1 MKVAIAQWQD
11 RVSPVFDVANEIL
24 VSEIRPG
31 KERRSEVVS
40 IKGAQPM
47 ERARA
52 LKDCGT
58 QVLICGAISRPMEMT
73 LTALGIQVIPFTCGE
88 VEEVLEAF
96 RCGRLKGT
104 TFLMPGCGKRRRSRS
119 SQVYRDQRS

>member
-1 MKVAIAQWQD
+1 MKVAIAQWQG

-24 VSEIRPG
+24 LSEVRPG

-40 IKGAQPM
+40 IKGAQPL

-52 LKDCGT
+52 LKDFST
-58 QVLICGAISRPMEMT
+58 QVLICGAISRPMEMA

-96 RCGRLKGT
+96 QCGRLKGT
-104 TFLMPGCGKRRRSRS
+104 TFLMPGCGKRRRNRNSQGDRGRRS
-119 SQVYRDQRS
+119 